1 MYKQSEIVAT
11 AVNVE
16 PTTPR
21 TCARQKNRLNAEA
34 ETVEEWYKTVEE
46 WYKTVEEWYKVN
58 FAVSFLDHII
68 AQLDSQFSALAQT
81 SQLLGLVPSV
91 ICSKS
96 RKELFDQEF
105 TRRHRGKTCIYKDLL
120 RRDQPLVKV
129 LYNSMTVISFQTS
142 VFWYGYC
149 AHFK

>member
-21 TCARQKNRLNAEA
+21 TCACQKNRLNAEA
-34 ETVEEWYKTVEE
+34 ETVEE

-120 RRDQPLVKV
+120 RRD
-129 LYNSMTVISFQTS
+129 
-142 VFWYGYC
+142 
-149 AHFK
+149 

>member
-34 ETVEEWYKTVEE
+34 ETVEEWYK
-46 WYKTVEEWYKVN
+46 VN
-58 FAVSFLDHII
+58 FAVSSLGHII

>member
-1 MYKQSEIVAT
+1 MLLQGNEKGNQADFSRVCKQSEIMAA

-16 PTTPR
+16 PTKPR

-34 ETVEEWYKTVEE
+34 ETR
-46 WYKTVEEWYKVN
+46 EEWYKVN
-58 FAVSFLDHII
+58 FAVFFFPDHIV

-81 SQLLGLVPSV
+81 TQLIGLVPSV

-105 TRRHRGKTCIYKDLL
+105 TRWHCGKTCVTK
-120 RRDQPLVKV
+120 
-129 LYNSMTVISFQTS
+129 T
-142 VFWYGYC
+142 C
-149 AHFK
+149 